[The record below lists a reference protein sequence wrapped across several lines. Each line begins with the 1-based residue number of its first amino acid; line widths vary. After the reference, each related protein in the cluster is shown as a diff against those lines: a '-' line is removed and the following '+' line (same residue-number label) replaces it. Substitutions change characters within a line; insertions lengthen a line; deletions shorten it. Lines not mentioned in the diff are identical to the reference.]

1 MTPETPLEGT
11 GTSDSNSTIDN
22 SSGKLGR
29 REVVE
34 VSRREGR
41 VFTQHIH
48 GKKGL
53 VFS

>member
-1 MTPETPLEGT
+1 MIPETPLEGTGSKSQLT

-41 VFTQHIH
+41 VFI
-48 GKKGL
+48 
-53 VFS
+53 